1 MKGKALI
8 TGASGFVG
16 RRLRRKLLD
25 EGVDVVSL
33 RRPGSPPAK
42 EGRAVQASYD
52 DRQALR
58 AIVETEK
65 PDWVYHVAGVTKGV
79 TYDDFWR
86 GNVMPTANLLWAL
99 REAHPDVKRFVH
111 VSSLAAFG
119 PSSARR
125 PLREEDPRLPVEHY
139 GRSKLEAEQAVEDEP
154 VIPWTIVRPAAVYGP
169 GDVDYFELFKITRRG
184 LNLYYGNRH
193 KPKSVIYVDDCVD
206 AIIGAAYSDAS
217 VSQGY
222 FLCDGEPLTWEAF
235 QDILVGYLGKRVLT
249 VNVPGVLLRV
259 VGEAGELASKVDG
272 KARLFNK
279 QKAIMG
285 MQDAWTCSA
294 DKAAND
300 FGFRA
305 KVKPREGVRL
315 TDEWYLREGWY

>member
-154 VIPWTIVRPAAVYGP
+154 VVPWTIVRPAAVYGP

-206 AIIGAAYSDAS
+206 AIIGAAHSDAS
-217 VSQGY
+217 IGQGY